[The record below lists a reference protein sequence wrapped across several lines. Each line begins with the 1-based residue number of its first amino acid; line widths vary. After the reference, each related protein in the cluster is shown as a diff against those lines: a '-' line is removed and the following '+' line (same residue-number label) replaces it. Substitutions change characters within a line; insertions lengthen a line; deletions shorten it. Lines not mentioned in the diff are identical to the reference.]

1 VLFTVCLFF
10 LFFRKLRKSWPLA
23 RKKKLEENSGPDP
36 LLSSSVK
43 GCSSP
48 SQDWRRQPR
57 RPSSPE
63 EGDIDRRCFSP
74 PALKMLCS
82 VFMCFESVQAN
93 FSLDTFGGHIG
104 AFLKTQRHKNIGHK
118 DTNLCL
124 FNKFLHVFY
133 SIFFLYLS
141 TIYCT
146 YLCCL

>member
-1 VLFTVCLFF
+1 LPIFNLISQRGWGSPSKWRASGRAIIKLSKKEPCVVHGLSVFFVLP
-10 LFFRKLRKSWPLA
+10 RASKNLA
-23 RKKKLEENSGPDP
+23 SRQKKKLEENSGPDP

-104 AFLKTQRHKNIGHK
+104 AFLKTQRHKNM
-118 DTNLCL
+118 
-124 FNKFLHVFY
+124 
-133 SIFFLYLS
+133 S
-141 TIYCT
+141 
-146 YLCCL
+146 